1 MRLRLSRTAWLVLG
15 IGVLV
20 IALGSLYTVYSRQVS
35 EQQELEAS
43 LAAAQA
49 RWPQVI
55 SARQAAEAELTQWQD
70 KLAEATS
77 LLAKSEAKF
86 PESAESI
93 KYDELLFDIADVCDL
108 EVMSLTASEPSD
120 KKEKVEVEDIEV
132 EDVTYIVT
140 SFEIEVQAAGLKPGT
155 VAKFETYIDETVAN
169 ILDFI
174 DTVAKDENF
183 TNATIE
189 SVDMKNLKPP
199 SEDELE
205 GAPKPSATIKIT
217 IYSYKGE

>member
-1 MRLRLSRTAWLVLG
+1 MKLSRTAWLILG
-15 IGVLV
+15 IGILV
-20 IALGSLYTVYSRQVS
+20 IALGTLYTINSRQVS
-35 EQQELEAS
+35 EQEQLSDS

-49 RWPQVI
+49 RWPTVI
-55 SARQAAEAELTQWQD
+55 SARQALEAELAQWEG

-77 LLAKSEAKF
+77 LLAKSQAKF
-86 PESAESI
+86 PKSAESI

-108 EVMSLTASEPSD
+108 EVMSLTASEPQS

-140 SFEIEVQAAGLKPGT
+140 SFDLEVEAAGSKPGT
-155 VAKFETYIDETVAN
+155 LEKFETYIDETIAN

-174 DTVAKDENF
+174 NTIATGEDF
-183 TNATIE
+183 TTATIE
-189 SVDMKNLKPP
+189 SVIMKNLEPP
-199 SEDELE
+199 ANADELE

>member
-1 MRLRLSRTAWLVLG
+1 MRLSRTAWLILG

-20 IALGSLYTVYSRQVS
+20 IAVGSLYTVYSRQVS
-35 EQQELEAS
+35 EQEQLADS

-49 RWPQVI
+49 RLPKVI
-55 SARQAAEAELTQWQD
+55 SDRQAAEAELTQWED

-77 LLAKSEAKF
+77 LLSKSEAKF

-108 EVMSLTASEPSD
+108 EVMSLTASEPQS

-140 SFEIEVQAAGLKPGT
+140 SFDLKVEAAGSVPDPLT
-155 VAKFETYIDETVAN
+155 EAYIDETVAN

-174 DTVAKDENF
+174 NTIATGEDF
-183 TNATIE
+183 TTATIE
-189 SVDMKNLKPP
+189 SVIMKNLEPP
-199 SEDELE
+199 ANADELE

>member
-1 MRLRLSRTAWLVLG
+1 MRLSRTAWLILG
-15 IGVLV
+15 IGILV

-35 EQQELEAS
+35 EQQELAAS

-49 RWPQVI
+49 RLPQVI

-77 LLAKSEAKF
+77 LLAKSQAQF

-93 KYDELLFDIADVCDL
+93 EYDELLFDIADACNL
-108 EVMSLTASEPSD
+108 EVMSLTASEPRD
-120 KKEKVEVEDIEV
+120 KKV

-140 SFEIEVQAAGLKPGT
+140 SFDLEVKGE
-155 VAKFETYIDETVAN
+155 VAH

-174 DTVAKDENF
+174 SELARSEHFTSATVELVNIKVPEPAAKE
-183 TNATIE
+183 
-189 SVDMKNLKPP
+189 KPT
-199 SEDELE
+199 
-205 GAPKPSATIKIT
+205 ATIKLVA
-217 IYSYKGE
+217 YSYQGE

>member
-1 MRLRLSRTAWLVLG
+1 MKLSRTAWLILV

-20 IALGSLYTVYSRQVS
+20 IALGSLYMPYSRQVS

-120 KKEKVEVEDIEV
+120 KKV

-140 SFEIEVQAAGLKPGT
+140 SFDLEVEAAGSPPGT

-174 DTVAKDENF
+174 NTIATGEDFTTATVELVNIDIPEPMTEGEEAE
-183 TNATIE
+183 
-189 SVDMKNLKPP
+189 KPT
-199 SEDELE
+199 
-205 GAPKPSATIKIT
+205 ATIKIT

>member
-1 MRLRLSRTAWLVLG
+1 MRLRLSRTAWLILG

-35 EQQELEAS
+35 EQEPLADS
-43 LAAAQA
+43 LAVAQA
-49 RWPQVI
+49 RWPKVV
-55 SARQAAEAELTQWQD
+55 SDRQAAEAELTQWQD

-108 EVMSLTASEPSD
+108 EVISLTASEPSD
-120 KKEKVEVEDIEV
+120 KKV

-140 SFEIEVQAAGLKPGT
+140 SFDLEMEAAGSPPGT

-183 TNATIE
+183 TTATVELVNIDIPE
-189 SVDMKNLKPP
+189 PP
-199 SEDELE
+199 EEIE

>member
-1 MRLRLSRTAWLVLG
+1 MP
-15 IGVLV
+15 
-20 IALGSLYTVYSRQVS
+20 YSRQVS

-120 KKEKVEVEDIEV
+120 KKV

-140 SFEIEVQAAGLKPGT
+140 SFDLEVEAAGSPPGT

-174 DTVAKDENF
+174 NTIATGEDFTTATVELVNIDIPEPMTEGEEAE
-183 TNATIE
+183 
-189 SVDMKNLKPP
+189 KPT
-199 SEDELE
+199 
-205 GAPKPSATIKIT
+205 ATIKIT

>member
-1 MRLRLSRTAWLVLG
+1 MRMRLSRTAWLILG
-15 IGVLV
+15 IGIFIIVF
-20 IALGSLYTVYSRQVS
+20 ATLYTVYSRQVS
-35 EQQELEAS
+35 EQEQLADS
-43 LAAAQA
+43 LVAAQA
-49 RWPQVI
+49 RLPKVI
-55 SARQAAEAELTQWQD
+55 SDRQATEAELTQWQD

-77 LLAKSEAKF
+77 LLSKSEAKF

-108 EVMSLTASEPSD
+108 EVMSLTASEPQS

-140 SFEIEVQAAGLKPGT
+140 SFDLKVEAVGSVPDPLT
-155 VAKFETYIDETVAN
+155 EAYIDETVAN

-174 DTVAKDENF
+174 NTIATGEDFTTATV
-183 TNATIE
+183 
-189 SVDMKNLKPP
+189 
-199 SEDELE
+199 ELVNIDIPE
-205 GAPKPSATIKIT
+205 PTSKGEEAEKTSATIKIT

>member
-1 MRLRLSRTAWLVLG
+1 MRMRLSRTAWLILG
-15 IGVLV
+15 IGIFIIVF
-20 IALGSLYTVYSRQVS
+20 ATLYTVYSRQSS
-35 EQQELEAS
+35 EQEQLADS
-43 LAAAQA
+43 LVAAQA
-49 RWPQVI
+49 RLPKVI
-55 SARQAAEAELTQWQD
+55 SDRQATEAELTQWQD

-77 LLAKSEAKF
+77 LLSKSEAKF

-108 EVMSLTASEPSD
+108 EVMSLTASEPQS

-140 SFEIEVQAAGLKPGT
+140 SFDLKVEAVGSVPDPLT
-155 VAKFETYIDETVAN
+155 EAYIDETVAN

-174 DTVAKDENF
+174 NTIATGEDF
-183 TNATIE
+183 TTATIE
-189 SVDMKNLKPP
+189 SVIMKNLEPP
-199 SEDELE
+199 ANADELE

>member
-1 MRLRLSRTAWLVLG
+1 MRIRLSRTAWLILG

-35 EQQELEAS
+35 EQQGLEAS
-43 LAAAQA
+43 LSAAQA

-120 KKEKVEVEDIEV
+120 EKV
-132 EDVTYIVT
+132 EDVTYFIT
-140 SFEIEVQAAGLKPGT
+140 SFTVEVKG
-155 VAKFETYIDETVAN
+155 EVAN

-174 DTVAKDENF
+174 NTIVTHEDFITATVEVVNITVPEPLTEEEK
-183 TNATIE
+183 
-189 SVDMKNLKPP
+189 
-199 SEDELE
+199 E
-205 GAPKPSATIKIT
+205 GLTKEEIKKKETPSATIKLV